1 MDDGGLAAELD
12 VRHLENA
19 GAFLRASQEVGV
31 EGDGVGL
38 VLRFQCG
45 REVQL
50 GHGEEVAAYD
60 AAVGDWEEGLTCEVL
75 EKGGGNTFS
84 NGPVIGEVALVGV
97 GVDSLDCGGFC
108 EGGGFPVVRRHCQCL
123 CLSQRRVQEQEGMG
137 RTECATRAIVF

>member
-1 MDDGGLAAELD
+1 MDDGGLAAEFGVGDFEEARAL
-12 VRHLENA
+12 
-19 GAFLRASQEVGV
+19 LRASQEVGV

-38 VLRFQCG
+38 VLGFQCG

-60 AAVGDWEEGLTCEVL
+60 ATVRDWEEGLANGIL
-75 EKGGGNTFS
+75 EESGGNTFA

-97 GVDSLDCGGFC
+97 GVDSLDCGGFR

-123 CLSQRRVQEQEGMG
+123 CLSKRRVQEQEGMG
-137 RTECATRAIVF
+137 GTERN